1 MHCHPE
7 RSEAKSRDL
16 LSLPPRNPTSNIDP
30 SESPQTQSSPAN
42 YTDKD
47 ASKGAT
53 RDMNAGQL
61 QSLKDLIEFL
71 KQQEV
76 GEFELE
82 QEDLKVRLSF
92 IGQGSAS
99 GNVDMGQLAHLLQQ
113 APRPAPTPST
123 PLAGTIAASSHAAP
137 AHAPAPASTEEA
149 GLHIVKS
156 PIVGTFYEAS
166 APGAEPFVKI
176 GDQVESGQVICI
188 VEAMKLMNEI
198 ECDAPGEI
206 VKRMVASGQ
215 PVEYGQPLFAIR
227 PR

>member
-1 MHCHPE
+1 
-7 RSEAKSRDL
+7 
-16 LSLPPRNPTSNIDP
+16 
-30 SESPQTQSSPAN
+30 
-42 YTDKD
+42 
-47 ASKGAT
+47 
-53 RDMNAGQL
+53 MNAGQL

-82 QEDLKVRLSF
+82 QDGLKVHLSF
-92 IGQGSAS
+92 AGHGRSAS
-99 GNVDMGQLAHLLQQ
+99 NVDLSQLSHLLQ
-113 APRPAPTPST
+113 
-123 PLAGTIAASSHAAP
+123 
-137 AHAPAPASTEEA
+137 HAPAAQTHGVAAPTHPASVTAGATTAHHAPAVGEED

-166 APGAEPFVKI
+166 APGAEPYIKV
-176 GDQVESGQVICI
+176 GDQVESGQVVCI

-198 ECDAPGEI
+198 ESDIAGEV

-215 PVEYGQPLFAIR
+215 PVEYGQPLFSIR